1 MLGRRVLTAV
11 IGIPIT
17 IYVIHYGEWLFAAAI
32 LILTLLAWHEF
43 YTMLSNKNVKVFYNL
58 GIIMNALILGCAWLG
73 NSQEMT
79 MTLVF
84 AALLCLVNMVVSGNK
99 STVADVAF
107 SILGIIYIGVGFS
120 HLLLLRYTDNSLYI
134 TTSMGTL
141 SMGASYLWLAFIG
154 TWANDTFAY
163 FVGSRF
169 GRHKLCPAISPA
181 KTVEG
186 FIGGLA
192 GSILAITLLGLLFKL
207 PVNHSIIMGIVVGVI
222 APIGDL
228 AESAIKRFAEVKDSG
243 KLLPGHGGILDRF
256 DSILFTVPIVYYYI
270 HMFLLR

>member
-1 MLGRRVLTAV
+1 MLGTRVLTAV

-17 IYVIHYGEWLFAAAI
+17 IYIVNYGEWLFAVAI

-43 YTMLSNKNVKVFYNL
+43 YIMLRNKSVNVFYTL
-58 GIIMNALILGCAWLG
+58 GLLLNFFILGCAWLG
-73 NSQEMT
+73 NSQEMI

-84 AALLCLVNMVVSGNK
+84 SILFMLMKMIASGNK
-99 STVADVAF
+99 FTIADVAF
-107 SILGIIYIGVGFS
+107 SILGVTYIGILFS
-120 HLLLLRYTDNSLYI
+120 HLLLLRYTDSTLYI
-134 TTSMGTL
+134 ATSLGTL
-141 SMGASYLWLAFIG
+141 SAGASYLWLAFIG

-181 KTVEG
+181 KTIEG
-186 FIGGLA
+186 SVGGMF
-192 GSILAITLLGLLFKL
+192 GSILAIIVLGLLFKL
-207 PVNHSIIMGIVVGVI
+207 PVSHSVVMGILVGVT

-228 AESAIKRFAEVKDSG
+228 AESAIKRFAGVKDSG

-256 DSILFTVPIVYYYI
+256 DSILFTVPVIYYYMHI
-270 HMFLLR
+270 FVLR

>member
-43 YTMLSNKNVKVFYNL
+43 YTMLRNKNIKVFYNL
-58 GIIMNALILGCAWLG
+58 GILMNALILGCAWLG

-79 MTLVF
+79 MTFVF
-84 AALLCLVNMVVSGNK
+84 ATLLCLVNMVVSGNK
-99 STVADVAF
+99 FTVADVAF
-107 SILGIIYIGVGFS
+107 SILGITYIGVGFS
-120 HLLLLRYTDNSLYI
+120 HLLLLRYTDSSLYI
-134 TTSMGTL
+134 TTSVGTL

-169 GRHKLCPAISPA
+169 GRRKLCPAISPA

-186 FIGGLA
+186 SIGGLV

-207 PVNHSIIMGIVVGVI
+207 PVSHSIAMGLVVGVI

-228 AESAIKRFAEVKDSG
+228 AESAIKRFAGVKDSG

>member
-43 YTMLSNKNVKVFYNL
+43 YTMLGNKNIKVFYNL
-58 GIIMNALILGCAWLG
+58 GILMNALILGCAWLG

-84 AALLCLVNMVVSGNK
+84 ATLLCLVNMVVSGNK
-99 STVADVAF
+99 FTVTDVAF
-107 SILGIIYIGVGFS
+107 SILGITYIGIGFS
-120 HLLLLRYTDNSLYI
+120 HLLLLRYTDSSLYI

-186 FIGGLA
+186 SIGGLV

-207 PVNHSIIMGIVVGVI
+207 PVSHSITMGIVVGVI

-228 AESAIKRFAEVKDSG
+228 AESAIKRFAGVKDSG

>member
-43 YTMLSNKNVKVFYNL
+43 YIMLSNKNIKVFYNL
-58 GIIMNALILGCAWLG
+58 GILVNTLILGCAWLG
-73 NSQEMT
+73 NSQELT
-79 MTLVF
+79 MTFVF
-84 AALLCLVNMVVSGNK
+84 ANLLFLINMVLSGNK
-99 STVADVAF
+99 FTVIDVAF
-107 SILGIIYIGVGFS
+107 SILGITYIGVGFS
-120 HLLLLRYTDNSLYI
+120 HLLLLRYTDSSLYI

-163 FVGSRF
+163 FIGSRF
-169 GRHKLCPAISPA
+169 GRHKLCPTISPA

-186 FIGGLA
+186 SIGGLL
-192 GSILAITLLGLLFKL
+192 GSILALTLLGLLFRL
-207 PVNHSIIMGIVVGVI
+207 PVIHSMIMGLAVGIV

-228 AESAIKRFAEVKDSG
+228 AESAIKRFAGVKDSG